1 MESNLKNIL
10 LSMKGFFMDLDKIT
24 DIEVLRNMLKSV
36 MVQMKKTLETPTHAY
51 KKDEWYFFIQD
62 DEYIFLYCED
72 PSTGL
77 TLTYDEAEEYL
88 IDF

>member
-1 MESNLKNIL
+1 
-10 LSMKGFFMDLDKIT
+10 
-24 DIEVLRNMLKSV
+24 
-36 MVQMKKTLETPTHAY
+36 MKKTLETPTHTY

-77 TLTYDEAEEYL
+77 TLTYNEAEEYL